1 MDTELLNEEQI
12 QHILKLYKQ
21 NKEKNKL
28 KYDSIKDT
36 DEFKI
41 KNRARAKDHYEK
53 NKHVKKN
60 TYNENKELIK
70 ARNSYY
76 YYKKQNRIEDYKV
89 KYPERYQMLINM
101 NYLSDQ
107 KPSESTE
114 TSNSGSGS
122 SS

>member
-1 MDTELLNEEQI
+1 METYTEEQI

-21 NKEKNKL
+21 HRQKEKER
-28 KYDSIKDT
+28 YDKIKDT
-36 DEFKI
+36 EEFKI
-41 KNRARAKDHYEK
+41 KNRARAKKHYEE

-60 TYNENKELIK
+60 
-70 ARNSYY
+70 RV
-76 YYKKQNRIEDYKV
+76 EDYKE
-89 KYPERYQMLINM
+89 KYPERYQMLIDA
-101 NYLSDQ
+101 NYLSIQ